1 MSANIDAE
9 RIIAKAKEL
18 FPEYFHLQKL
28 KLKLGKLQ
36 WERANIADA
45 KVRPTRLILLL

>member
-28 KLKLGKLQ
+28 KLKLEKLQ
-36 WERANIADA
+36 WERANIADT
-45 KVRPTRLILLL
+45 KVRTTRLIFLS